1 MTKYTLINH
10 KEAIVI
16 YEESGLVIANYNVN
30 GNCMTR
36 VTKRMPLIYPCIICF
51 NSEHHARDCPRKTKV
66 HNMIQTKLTA
76 TVILVTKNPELEN
89 VPVHVVVITTRNQ
102 VPEQQV
108 LRERESVK
116 AKATTNGKHKNNC
129 MIFLFILLRSYK
141 GVI

>member
-1 MTKYTLINH
+1 MMKYTLINH

-51 NSEHHARDCPRKTKV
+51 NSKHHAHDCPRKTKV

-76 TVILVTKNPELEN
+76 TVILVTKNPELDN
-89 VPVHVVVITTRNQ
+89 VPVHVVVIMTCNQ

-108 LRERESVK
+108 LRERELVK
-116 AKATTNGKHKNNC
+116 AKSNN
-129 MIFLFILLRSYK
+129 
-141 GVI
+141 